1 MFSSGVL
8 MFSERFTSLLVPGSH
23 VTTSPIKQ
31 QVQTSA
37 HFRGSLIVGCCS
49 AGDEVRQVV
58 QHPPMAVPENYKS
71 LSGQE
76 LGQPK
81 KMAIVFGHAFKIH

>member
-1 MFSSGVL
+1 MFSYQ
-8 MFSERFTSLLVPGSH
+8 FTSLFGPGSH
-23 VTTSPIKQ
+23 FTTSPIKKNI
-31 QVQTSA
+31 QTSA
-37 HFRGSLIVGCCS
+37 HFRGALIVGCCR

-76 LGQPK
+76 LGQQK
-81 KMAIVFGHAFKIH
+81 KMAIVFGHAFKIQ